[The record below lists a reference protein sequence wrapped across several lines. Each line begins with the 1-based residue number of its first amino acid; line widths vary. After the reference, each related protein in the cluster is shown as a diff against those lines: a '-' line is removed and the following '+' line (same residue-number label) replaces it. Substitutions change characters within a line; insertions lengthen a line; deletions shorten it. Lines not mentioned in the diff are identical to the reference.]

1 MKRLLTLCLCAFFS
15 LAAAFAQSDVTVTV
29 KDDMGPI
36 IGANILVKGTTNG
49 QMTDL
54 DGVAKFTSLKDTDV
68 LVISFVG
75 YKTAEVTVGTKSKIN
90 VFLETDSEDLDEI
103 VVVGY
108 GTQKKAS
115 LTAAISNIKSEDIVS
130 TKQSDLVASL
140 QGKIPGLQIRQL
152 GGRPGGFGSD
162 LSLRGF

>member
-1 MKRLLTLCLCAFFS
+1 MAILYVTS
-15 LAAAFAQSDVTVTV
+15 AFAQQNVTVTV

-36 IGANILVKGTTNG
+36 PGANVVIKGTTVG
-49 QMTDL
+49 QMTDI
-54 DGVAKFTSLKDTDV
+54 DGITQFSSLKDTDI
-68 LVISFVG
+68 LVISFIG
-75 YKTAEVTVGTKSKIN
+75 YRTIEVSVGTKAKIN
-90 VFLETDSEDLDEI
+90 VTLEMDSEQLEET

-140 QGKIPGLQIRQL
+140 QGKVPGLQIRQQ
-152 GGRPGGFGSD
+152 GGRPGSFDSD
-162 LSLRGF
+162 LSLRG